1 MYANTLP
8 ARPRLE
14 RLGGG
19 KVKKGARSQKPEGTT
34 FAEILLAPGFLLL
47 IKESEDIVA
56 QPKVAIVLGSDSD
69 YPVIEDMIKI
79 LKDFGIEHELTISS
93 AHRSPQRTQK
103 YAAEL
108 EQRGVQ
114 VVIACAGAAAHLAGV
129 IASHTILP
137 VIGVP
142 IDSSPLNGLD
152 ALLSTSMMPAG
163 VPVAT
168 MGIGKSGAS
177 NAAVLAA
184 QILARSNPELSERLR
199 KYKGKLAAR
208 VEERDRELRKARD
221 V

>member
-1 MYANTLP
+1 MT
-8 ARPRLE
+8 
-14 RLGGG
+14 
-19 KVKKGARSQKPEGTT
+19 
-34 FAEILLAPGFLLL
+34 
-47 IKESEDIVA
+47 

-69 YPVIEDMIKI
+69 YPVVEDMIKI
-79 LKDFGIEHELTISS
+79 LKDFDIAHELTVTS
-93 AHRSPQRTQK
+93 AHRSPERTHL
-103 YAAEL
+103 YAAAL
-108 EQRGVQ
+108 EERGIE

-142 IDSSPLNGLD
+142 IDASPLGGLD

-168 MGIGKSGAS
+168 MGIGKPGAS

-184 QILARSNPELSERLR
+184 QILARSDPALAERLR
-199 KYKGKLAAR
+199 QYKQQLADR
-208 VEERDRELRKARD
+208 VQQRDSELRKARD

>member
-1 MYANTLP
+1 M
-8 ARPRLE
+8 
-14 RLGGG
+14 
-19 KVKKGARSQKPEGTT
+19 
-34 FAEILLAPGFLLL
+34 
-47 IKESEDIVA
+47 
-56 QPKVAIVLGSDSD
+56 
-69 YPVIEDMIKI
+69 
-79 LKDFGIEHELTISS
+79 
-93 AHRSPQRTQK
+93 
-103 YAAEL
+103 
-108 EQRGVQ
+108 Q

-129 IASHTILP
+129 IAAHTTIP

-184 QILARSNPELSERLR
+184 QILALSDSDLSERLHR
-199 KYKGKLAAR
+199 YKKQLADR
-208 VEERDRELRKARD
+208 VEQRDTELRKTRG